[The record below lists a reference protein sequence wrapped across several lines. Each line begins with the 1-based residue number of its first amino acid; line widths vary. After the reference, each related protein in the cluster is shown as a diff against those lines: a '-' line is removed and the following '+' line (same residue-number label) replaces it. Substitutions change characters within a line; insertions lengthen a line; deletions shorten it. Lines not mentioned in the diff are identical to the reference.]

1 MTPGY
6 NPDVDE
12 SRRKRFEAETLPHL
26 KAVYNHAW
34 RLARHEQD
42 ARDLAQE
49 TFLRAYQ
56 AFDTYTP
63 GTYARAWLLKVLY
76 SVFVN
81 RYRRD
86 RRAPEEVSIDEMEVR
101 YPRHFAA
108 PEQRTEADPWRPSSW
123 AAPEVEAALAE
134 LPEAF
139 RQAVLLVDVEELTY
153 EQAAAALDCPVG
165 TVRSRLFRA
174 RRVLGAVL
182 ADYARRRG
190 HGARKTETP

>member
-1 MTPGY
+1 M
-6 NPDVDE
+6 DD
-12 SRRKRFEAETLPHL
+12 SRRKRFEEEALPHL

-34 RLARHEQD
+34 RLARREDD

-49 TFLRAYQ
+49 TFLRAYR

-63 GTYARAWLLKVLY
+63 GTHARAWLLKVLY

-86 RRAPEEVSIDEMEVR
+86 RRAPAEVSIDEMEAR

-108 PEQRTEADPWRPSSW
+108 PEKDADPWRPSSW

-153 EQAAAALDCPVG
+153 EEASAALDCPVG

-174 RRVLGAVL
+174 RRILGVVLE
-182 ADYARRRG
+182 DYARGRG
-190 HGARKTETP
+190 HGARKTETS